1 MAPVA
6 CEALC
11 KRCHLRSA
19 PVLSS
24 PASAWTRFSGRG
36 RWAPSTW
43 PRRWPLGPS
52 WSPDGGK
59 IVFVRRSAGQNDV
72 YTVNADGTDP
82 SEVSGT
88 LLDEGG
94 TPDWGTHPL
103 TP

>member
-1 MAPVA
+1 MPL
-6 CEALC
+6 EIRTGALLAGF
-11 KRCHLRSA
+11 RVDSL
-19 PVLSS
+19 L
-24 PASAWTRFSGRG
+24 GEG

-82 SEVSGT
+82 SEVSGI

-94 TPDWGTHPL
+94 PPDWGTHPL